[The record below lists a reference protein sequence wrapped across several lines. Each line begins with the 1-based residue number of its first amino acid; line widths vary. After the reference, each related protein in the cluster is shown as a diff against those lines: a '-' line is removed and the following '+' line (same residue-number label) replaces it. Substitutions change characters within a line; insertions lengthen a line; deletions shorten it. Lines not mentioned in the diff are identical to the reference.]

1 MEKQVHGTLHGAVT
15 PPPSK
20 SQAHRLLIC
29 AALGTEPCSIV
40 CSSVNDDI
48 MATMRCLNA
57 LGATITYS
65 SGVFDVQP
73 VKVVKGGT
81 LDCGESGSTLRFLMS
96 VAAVLGAEAIFT
108 GAGKLPQRPMG
119 ALTDVLA
126 AHGMEFEHHSA
137 DELPVACSGTLQ
149 GGRFTLP
156 GNVSSQ
162 YLTGLLFAL
171 PLAAEDSEIEV
182 TGGLT
187 SASYIDMTI
196 DALRIA
202 GISVE
207 RRGDIFKI
215 KGNQQ
220 YRMPSRVVVEGDWS
234 SAAFWVVAGVIGKSP
249 VTVCGMNNE
258 SLQGDRAIVD
268 HLRGMGAFIEV
279 GDDSVVAMPSH
290 LFGAELDC
298 MDTPDLVPVLSVA
311 AAVAQ
316 GTTTFT
322 NVGRL
327 RFKESDRLA
336 AMKSVLAS
344 FGITSAIGEDTFTVY
359 GSEPVAVAPVDSFGD
374 HRIAM
379 SAAVMSTVAQGVTTI
394 KGTNCVAK
402 SYPSFFDDFAA
413 LGGIVEGE
421 KGKVKAAGKRAKAK
435 LV

>member
-1 MEKQVHGTLHGAVT
+1 MEKRVHGTLKGEVT

-29 AALGTEPCSIV
+29 AALSVEPCSIV
-40 CSSVNDDI
+40 CNSVNDDI

-57 LGATITYS
+57 LGARITFS

-73 VKVVKGGT
+73 IELVKCGT

-96 VAAVLGAEAIFT
+96 VAAVLGADATFI
-108 GAGKLPQRPMG
+108 GAGKLPQRPMA

-126 AHGMEFEHHSA
+126 THGMAFRRHSA
-137 DELPVACSGTLQ
+137 DELPVTCSGALQ
-149 GGRFTLP
+149 GGKFTLP

-171 PLAAEDSEIEV
+171 PLAAVDSEIEI

-196 DALRIA
+196 DALRTA

-207 RRGDIFKI
+207 RRNNIFTI

-220 YRMPSRVVVEGDWS
+220 YRMPARVVVEGDWS
-234 SAAFWVVAGVIGKSP
+234 SAAFWVVAGVIGKQP

-258 SLQGDRAIVD
+258 SLQGDSAIVD
-268 HLRGMGAFIEV
+268 HLRSMGAFITV
-279 GDDSVVAMPSH
+279 DGDKVTAAPSH

-316 GTTTFT
+316 GTTTFI

-344 FGITSAIGEDTFTVY
+344 FGISSSIGEDTFTVY
-359 GSEPVAVAPVDSFGD
+359 GGEPVALTPVESFGD

-379 SAAVMSTVAQGVTTI
+379 SAAVLSTVAQGVTTI
-394 KGTNCVAK
+394 NGSECVAK
-402 SYPSFFDDFAA
+402 SYPLFFEDFAV
-413 LGGIVEGE
+413 LGGTVE
-421 KGKVKAAGKRAKAK
+421 
-435 LV
+435 

>member
-1 MEKQVHGTLHGAVT
+1 MEKHVHGTLRGEVT

-29 AALGTEPCSIV
+29 AALAVEPCSIV
-40 CSSVNDDI
+40 CNSVNDDI

-57 LGATITYS
+57 LGARITFS

-73 VKVVKGGT
+73 IELVKGGT

-96 VAAVLGAEAIFT
+96 VAAVLGADATFT

-126 AHGMEFEHHSA
+126 AHGMAFERHTS
-137 DELPVACSGTLQ
+137 DELPVTCSGTLQ

-171 PLAAEDSEIEV
+171 PLATVDSKIEV

-196 DALRIA
+196 DALRTA

-207 RRGDIFKI
+207 RRNNIFTI

-220 YRMPSRVVVEGDWS
+220 YHMPERVVVEGDWS
-234 SAAFWVVAGVIGKSP
+234 SAAFWVVAGVIGKQP

-258 SLQGDRAIVD
+258 SLQGDSAIVD
-268 HLRGMGAFIEV
+268 HLRSMGAFITVE
-279 GDDSVVAMPSH
+279 DDRVVAMPSH
-290 LFGAELDC
+290 LFGTELDC

-316 GTTTFT
+316 GTTTFV

-344 FGITSAIGEDTFTVY
+344 FGITSSVGEDTFTVY
-359 GSEPVAVAPVDSFGD
+359 GGDPVALTTVESFGD

-379 SAAVMSTVAQGVTTI
+379 SAAILSTVAKEITTI
-394 KGTNCVAK
+394 SGSGCVAK
-402 SYPSFFDDFAA
+402 SYPSFFEDFAS
-413 LGGIVEGE
+413 LGGVVD
-421 KGKVKAAGKRAKAK
+421 K
-435 LV
+435 

>member
-1 MEKQVHGTLHGAVT
+1 MEKRVHGTLKGEIT

-29 AALGTEPCSIV
+29 AALAVEPCSIV
-40 CSSVNDDI
+40 CNGVNDDI

-57 LGATITYS
+57 LGARITFS

-73 VKVVKGGT
+73 IELVKGGT

-96 VAAVLGAEAIFT
+96 VAAVLGADATFT

-119 ALTDVLA
+119 ALTDVLS
-126 AHGMEFEHHSA
+126 AHGMAFERHSA
-137 DELPVACSGTLQ
+137 DELPVTCSGILQ
-149 GGRFTLP
+149 GGKFTLP
-156 GNVSSQ
+156 GNISSQ

-171 PLAAEDSEIEV
+171 PLAAVDSEIEV

-196 DALRIA
+196 DALRTA

-207 RRGDIFKI
+207 RRNNIFTI

-220 YRMPSRVVVEGDWS
+220 YRMPERVVVEGDWS
-234 SAAFWVVAGVIGKSP
+234 SAAFWVVAGIIGKQP

-258 SLQGDRAIVD
+258 SLQGDSAIVD
-268 HLRGMGAFIEV
+268 HLRSMGAFITVE
-279 GDDSVVAMPSH
+279 DDRVAAVPSH
-290 LFGAELDC
+290 LFGTELDC
-298 MDTPDLVPVLSVA
+298 MDTPDLVPILSVA

-316 GTTTFT
+316 GTTTFI

-327 RFKESDRLA
+327 RFKESDRLV

-344 FGITSAIGEDTFTVY
+344 FSITSSVGEDTFTVY
-359 GSEPVAVAPVDSFGD
+359 GGDPVALTPVESFGD

-379 SAAVMSTVAQGVTTI
+379 SAAILSTVAKEITTI
-394 KGTNCVAK
+394 SGSGCVAK
-402 SYPSFFDDFAA
+402 SYPSFFEDFAV
-413 LGGIVEGE
+413 LGGTVE
-421 KGKVKAAGKRAKAK
+421 
-435 LV
+435 

>member
-1 MEKQVHGTLHGAVT
+1 M
-15 PPPSK
+15 
-20 SQAHRLLIC
+20 IC

-57 LGATITYS
+57 LGAKITFS

-73 VKVVKGGT
+73 VDVLKGGT

-96 VAAVLGAEAIFT
+96 VAAVLGADATFT

-156 GNVSSQ
+156 GDVSSQ

-207 RRGDIFKI
+207 RRGNIFKI

-220 YRMPSRVVVEGDWS
+220 YRMPSRVLVEGDWS

-394 KGTNCVAK
+394 KGANCVAK

-413 LGGIVEGE
+413 LGGITE
-421 KGKVKAAGKRAKAK
+421 
-435 LV
+435 

>member
-1 MEKQVHGTLHGAVT
+1 MEKRVHGTLKGEIT

-29 AALGTEPCSIV
+29 AALAVEPCSIV
-40 CSSVNDDI
+40 CNSVNDDI

-57 LGATITYS
+57 LGARITFS

-73 VKVVKGGT
+73 IDLVKGGT

-96 VAAVLGAEAIFT
+96 VAAVLGADATFT

-119 ALTDVLA
+119 ALTDVLS
-126 AHGMEFEHHSA
+126 AHGMAFERHSA
-137 DELPVACSGTLQ
+137 DELPVTCSGILQ
-149 GGRFTLP
+149 GGKFTLP
-156 GNVSSQ
+156 GNISSQ

-171 PLAAEDSEIEV
+171 PLAAVDSEIEV

-196 DALRIA
+196 DALRTA

-207 RRGDIFKI
+207 RRNNIFTI

-220 YRMPSRVVVEGDWS
+220 YHMPECVVVEGDWS
-234 SAAFWVVAGVIGKSP
+234 SAAFWVVAGVIGKQP

-258 SLQGDRAIVD
+258 SLQGDSAIVD
-268 HLRGMGAFIEV
+268 HLRSMGAFITVE
-279 GDDSVVAMPSH
+279 DDRVVAMPSH

-316 GTTTFT
+316 GTTTFV

-344 FGITSAIGEDTFTVY
+344 FGITSSVGEDTFTVY
-359 GSEPVAVAPVDSFGD
+359 GGDPVALTPVESFGD

-379 SAAVMSTVAQGVTTI
+379 SAAILSTVAKEITTI
-394 KGTNCVAK
+394 SGSGCVAK
-402 SYPSFFDDFAA
+402 SYPSFFEDFAS
-413 LGGIVEGE
+413 LGGV
-421 KGKVKAAGKRAKAK
+421 VD
-435 LV
+435 

>member
-1 MEKQVHGTLHGAVT
+1 MEKRVHGTLKGEVT

-29 AALGTEPCSIV
+29 AALSVEPCSIV
-40 CSSVNDDI
+40 CNSVNDDI

-57 LGATITYS
+57 LGARITFS
-65 SGVFDVQP
+65 SGVFDVLP
-73 VKVVKGGT
+73 IELVKGGT

-96 VAAVLGAEAIFT
+96 VAAVLGADATFI
-108 GAGKLPQRPMG
+108 GAGKLPRRPMG

-126 AHGMEFEHHSA
+126 THGMAFLRHSA
-137 DELPVACSGTLQ
+137 EELPVTCSGALQ
-149 GGRFTLP
+149 GGKFTLP

-171 PLAAEDSEIEV
+171 PLATVDSEIEI

-196 DALRIA
+196 DALRTA

-207 RRGDIFKI
+207 RRNNIFTI

-234 SAAFWVVAGVIGKSP
+234 SAAFWVVAGVIGKQP

-258 SLQGDRAIVD
+258 SLQGDSAIVD
-268 HLRGMGAFIEV
+268 HLRSMGAFITV
-279 GDDSVVAMPSH
+279 DGDKVTAAPSH

-316 GTTTFT
+316 GTTTFI

-344 FGITSAIGEDTFTVY
+344 FGISSSIGEDTFTVY
-359 GSEPVAVAPVDSFGD
+359 GGEPVALTPVESFGD

-379 SAAVMSTVAQGVTTI
+379 SAAVLSTVAQGVTTI
-394 KGTNCVAK
+394 NGSACVAK
-402 SYPSFFDDFAA
+402 SYPSFFEDFAV
-413 LGGIVEGE
+413 LGGIVE
-421 KGKVKAAGKRAKAK
+421 
-435 LV
+435 

>member
-1 MEKQVHGTLHGAVT
+1 MEKRVHGTLKGEIT

-29 AALGTEPCSIV
+29 AALAVEPCSIV
-40 CSSVNDDI
+40 CNSVNDDI

-57 LGATITYS
+57 LGARITFS

-73 VKVVKGGT
+73 IELVKGGI

-96 VAAVLGAEAIFT
+96 VAAVLGADATFT

-126 AHGMEFEHHSA
+126 AHGMAFERHTA
-137 DELPVACSGTLQ
+137 DELPVTCSGILQ
-149 GGRFTLP
+149 GGKFTLP
-156 GNVSSQ
+156 GNISSQ

-171 PLAAEDSEIEV
+171 PLAAVDSEIGV

-196 DALRIA
+196 DALRTA

-207 RRGDIFKI
+207 RRNNIFTI

-220 YRMPSRVVVEGDWS
+220 YHMPERVVVEGDWS
-234 SAAFWVVAGVIGKSP
+234 SAAFWVVAGVIGKQP

-258 SLQGDRAIVD
+258 SLQGDSAIVD
-268 HLRGMGAFIEV
+268 HLRSMGAFITVE
-279 GDDSVVAMPSH
+279 DDRVVAMPSH
-290 LFGAELDC
+290 LFGTELDC

-316 GTTTFT
+316 GTTTFV

-344 FGITSAIGEDTFTVY
+344 FGITSSVGEDTFTVY
-359 GSEPVAVAPVDSFGD
+359 GGDPVALTPVESFGD

-379 SAAVMSTVAQGVTTI
+379 SAAILSTVAKEITTI
-394 KGTNCVAK
+394 NGSGCVAK
-402 SYPSFFDDFAA
+402 SYPSFFEDFAS
-413 LGGIVEGE
+413 LGGIVD
-421 KGKVKAAGKRAKAK
+421 
-435 LV
+435 

>member
-1 MEKQVHGTLHGAVT
+1 MEIKVHGTLRGEVT

-29 AALGTEPCSIV
+29 AALAVEPCSIV
-40 CSSVNDDI
+40 CNSVNDDI

-57 LGATITYS
+57 LGADITYT
-65 SGVFDVQP
+65 SGVFDVKP
-73 VKVVKGGT
+73 ISLVKGGT

-96 VAAVLGAEAIFT
+96 VAAVLGADATFT

-126 AHGMEFEHHSA
+126 AHGMGFVRHSD
-137 DELPVACSGTLQ
+137 DELPVTCNGTLR
-149 GGRFTLP
+149 GGEFSLP
-156 GNVSSQ
+156 GNISSQ

-171 PLAAEDSEIEV
+171 PLASEDSVIEV

-196 DALRIA
+196 DALHIA

-207 RRGDIFKI
+207 RRGNIFRI
-215 KGNQQ
+215 KGNQL
-220 YRMPSRVVVEGDWS
+220 YRMPQRVVVEGDWS

-249 VTVCGMNNE
+249 VAICGMNNE
-258 SLQGDRAIVD
+258 SLQGDSAIID
-268 HLRGMGAFIEV
+268 HLRNMGAFIII
-279 GDDSVVAMPSH
+279 DDDKVVAMPSH
-290 LFGAELDC
+290 IFGTELDC
-298 MDTPDLVPVLSVA
+298 MDTPDLVPVLSIA

-336 AMKSVLAS
+336 AMKSVLAA
-344 FGITSAIGEDTFTVY
+344 FGIDSSIGEDTFTVY
-359 GSEPVAVAPVDSFGD
+359 GGEPVALAPVDSFGD

-379 SAAVMSTVAQGVTTI
+379 SAAVMSTVANGVTTI
-394 KGTNCVAK
+394 YRSDCVAK
-402 SYPSFFDDFAA
+402 SYPSFFEDFAA
-413 LGGIVEGE
+413 LGGEVEGE
-421 KGKVKAAGKRAKAK
+421 S
-435 LV
+435 

>member
-1 MEKQVHGTLHGAVT
+1 MEKHVHGTLHGTIT

-57 LGATITYS
+57 LGAKITFA
-65 SGVFDVQP
+65 SGTFDVQP
-73 VKVVKGGT
+73 VSVAKGGT

-96 VAAVLGAEAIFT
+96 VSAVLGADATFT
-108 GAGKLPQRPMG
+108 GTGKLPQRPMG
-119 ALTDVLA
+119 ALTALLA
-126 AHGMEFEHHSA
+126 SHGMSFECHSA
-137 DELPVACSGTLQ
+137 DELPVTCRGSLR
-149 GGRFTLP
+149 GGKFTIP
-156 GNVSSQ
+156 GNISSQ

-202 GISVE
+202 GISVS
-207 RRGDIFKI
+207 RDGDIFRI
-215 KGNQQ
+215 KGKQH
-220 YRMPSRVVVEGDWS
+220 YRMPQRVVVEGDWS
-234 SAAFWVVAGVIGKSP
+234 SAAFWVVAGVIGKQP
-249 VTVCGMNNE
+249 VTICGMNNA
-258 SLQGDRAIVD
+258 SLQGDSAIID
-268 HLRGMGAFIEV
+268 HLRKMGAFITV
-279 GDDSVVAMPSH
+279 DDDTVVAMPSQ
-290 LFGAELDC
+290 LFGTELDC

-344 FGITSAIGEDTFTVY
+344 FGIASSIGEDTFEVHG
-359 GSEPVAVAPVDSFGD
+359 GSPVAVAPIDSFGD

-379 SAAVMSTVAQGVTTI
+379 SAAVMSLVAQGVTAI
-394 KGTNCVAK
+394 IGSGCVAK
-402 SYPSFFDDFAA
+402 SYPSFFEDFTA
-413 LGGIVEGE
+413 LGGVVE
-421 KGKVKAAGKRAKAK
+421 
-435 LV
+435 

>member
-1 MEKQVHGTLHGAVT
+1 MEKRVHGTLRGEVT
-15 PPPSK
+15 LPPSK

-29 AALGTEPCSIV
+29 AALGTEPCTIV

-57 LGATITYS
+57 LGARITFS

-73 VKVVKGGT
+73 VNVTKGGM

-96 VAAVLGAEAIFT
+96 VAAVLGADATFT
-108 GAGKLPQRPMG
+108 GAGKLPQRPME
-119 ALTDVLA
+119 ALTEVLA
-126 AHGMEFEHHSA
+126 AHGVSFERHSA
-137 DELPVACSGTLQ
+137 DELPVTCSGTLQ
-149 GGRFTLP
+149 GGNFTLP
-156 GNVSSQ
+156 GTISSQ

-171 PLAAEDSEIEV
+171 PLAAVDSEIEV

-196 DALRIA
+196 DALRTA
-202 GISVE
+202 GIYVE
-207 RRGDIFKI
+207 RRNNIFTI

-220 YRMPSRVVVEGDWS
+220 YRMPERVVVEGDWS
-234 SAAFWVVAGVIGKSP
+234 SAAFWVVAGVIGKQP
-249 VTVCGMNNE
+249 LTICGMNNK
-258 SLQGDRAIVD
+258 SLQGDSAIID
-268 HLRGMGAFIEV
+268 HLRSMGAFIETA
-279 GDDSVVAMPSH
+279 DDKVVAMPSH

-298 MDTPDLVPVLSVA
+298 MDTPDLVPILSVA

-336 AMKSVLAS
+336 AMKSVLES
-344 FGITSAIGEDTFTVY
+344 FGIISSVGEDTFTVY
-359 GSEPVAVAPVDSFGD
+359 GGKPVALTPVESFGD

-379 SAAVMSTVAQGVTTI
+379 SAAVLSTVAEGVTTI
-394 KGTNCVAK
+394 IGAECVAK
-402 SYPSFFDDFAA
+402 SYPSFFEDFAA
-413 LGGIVEGE
+413 LGGVVE
-421 KGKVKAAGKRAKAK
+421 KV
-435 LV
+435 V

>member
-1 MEKQVHGTLHGAVT
+1 MERHVQGTLKGTVT

-29 AALGTEPCSIV
+29 AALGAEPCTIV

-57 LGATITYS
+57 LGAKISFS

-73 VKVVKGGT
+73 IALVKGGT

-96 VAAVLGAEAIFT
+96 VAAVLGAEATFT

-126 AHGMEFEHHSA
+126 VHGMSFERASA
-137 DELPVACSGTLQ
+137 DELPVKCVGTLQ
-149 GGRFTLP
+149 GGKFTLP
-156 GNVSSQ
+156 GNISSQ

-171 PLAAEDSEIEV
+171 PLATEDSEIEV

-196 DALRIA
+196 DALRMA
-202 GISVE
+202 GIQVE
-207 RRGDIFKI
+207 RRNNIFKV
-215 KGNQQ
+215 KGNQR
-220 YRMPSRVVVEGDWS
+220 YRMPGRVVVEGDWS
-234 SAAFWVVAGVIGKSP
+234 SAAFWVVAGVIGKQP
-249 VTVCGMNNE
+249 LTIGGMNNG
-258 SLQGDRAIVD
+258 SLQGDSAIID
-268 HLRGMGAFIEV
+268 HLRGMGAFITVE
-279 GDDSVVAMPSH
+279 DDKVVAMPSH

-298 MDTPDLVPVLSVA
+298 MDTPDLVPILSVA

-336 AMKSVLAS
+336 AMKSVLES
-344 FGITSAIGEDTFTVY
+344 FGIISSVGEDTFTVY
-359 GSEPVAVAPVDSFGD
+359 GGEPRAVAPVDSFGD

-379 SAAVMSTVAQGVTTI
+379 SATVLSTVAKGVTVI
-394 KGTNCVAK
+394 RGSGCVAK
-402 SYPSFFDDFAA
+402 SYPSFFDDFAS
-413 LGGIVEGE
+413 LGGVVE
-421 KGKVKAAGKRAKAK
+421 
-435 LV
+435 

>member
-1 MEKQVHGTLHGAVT
+1 MEIKVHGTLKGEVT

-29 AALGTEPCSIV
+29 VALAVEPCSIV
-40 CSSVNDDI
+40 CNSVNDDI

-57 LGATITYS
+57 LGARITFS

-73 VKVVKGGT
+73 IELVKGGT

-96 VAAVLGAEAIFT
+96 VAAVLGADATFT
-108 GAGKLPQRPMG
+108 GVGKLPQRPMG

-126 AHGMEFEHHSA
+126 AHGMAFERHTS
-137 DELPVACSGTLQ
+137 DELPVTCSGTLQ

-171 PLAAEDSEIEV
+171 PLATVDSEIEV

-196 DALRIA
+196 DALRTA

-207 RRGDIFKI
+207 RRNNIFTI

-220 YRMPSRVVVEGDWS
+220 YRMPERVVVEGDWS
-234 SAAFWVVAGVIGKSP
+234 SAAFWVVAGVIGKQP

-258 SLQGDRAIVD
+258 SLQGDSAIVD
-268 HLRGMGAFIEV
+268 HLRSMGAFITVE
-279 GDDSVVAMPSH
+279 DDRVVAMPSH
-290 LFGAELDC
+290 LFGTELDC

-316 GTTTFT
+316 GTTTFV

-344 FGITSAIGEDTFTVY
+344 FGITSSVGEDTFTVY
-359 GSEPVAVAPVDSFGD
+359 GGDPVALTTVESFGD

-379 SAAVMSTVAQGVTTI
+379 SAAILSTVAKEITTI
-394 KGTNCVAK
+394 SGSGCVAK
-402 SYPSFFDDFAA
+402 SYPSFFEDFAS
-413 LGGIVEGE
+413 LGGV
-421 KGKVKAAGKRAKAK
+421 VD
-435 LV
+435 

>member
-1 MEKQVHGTLHGAVT
+1 MEKRVHGTLKGEVT

-29 AALGTEPCSIV
+29 AALAVEPCSIV
-40 CSSVNDDI
+40 CNSVNDDI

-57 LGATITYS
+57 LGARITFS

-73 VKVVKGGT
+73 IELVKGGT

-96 VAAVLGAEAIFT
+96 VAAVLGADATFT

-126 AHGMEFEHHSA
+126 AHGMAFERHTS
-137 DELPVACSGTLQ
+137 DELPVTCSGTLQ

-171 PLAAEDSEIEV
+171 PLATVDSEIEV

-196 DALRIA
+196 DALRTA

-207 RRGDIFKI
+207 RRNNIFTI

-220 YRMPSRVVVEGDWS
+220 YRMPERVVVEGDWS
-234 SAAFWVVAGVIGKSP
+234 SAAFWVVAGVIGKQP

-258 SLQGDRAIVD
+258 SLQGDSAIVD
-268 HLRGMGAFIEV
+268 HLRSMGAFITVE
-279 GDDSVVAMPSH
+279 DDRVVAMPSH
-290 LFGAELDC
+290 LFGTELDC

-316 GTTTFT
+316 GTTTFV

-344 FGITSAIGEDTFTVY
+344 FGITSSVGEDTFTVY
-359 GSEPVAVAPVDSFGD
+359 GGDPVALTTVESFGD

-379 SAAVMSTVAQGVTTI
+379 SAAILSTVAKEITTI
-394 KGTNCVAK
+394 SGSGCVAK
-402 SYPSFFDDFAA
+402 SYPSFFEDFAS
-413 LGGIVEGE
+413 LGGV
-421 KGKVKAAGKRAKAK
+421 VD
-435 LV
+435 

>member
-1 MEKQVHGTLHGAVT
+1 MEKHVHGTLHGTIT

-57 LGATITYS
+57 LGAKITFA
-65 SGVFDVQP
+65 SGTFDVQP
-73 VKVVKGGT
+73 VSVAKGGT

-96 VAAVLGAEAIFT
+96 VSAVLGADATFT
-108 GAGKLPQRPMG
+108 GTGKLPQRPMG
-119 ALTDVLA
+119 ALTALLA
-126 AHGMEFEHHSA
+126 SHGMSFECHSA
-137 DELPVACSGTLQ
+137 DELPVTCRGSLR
-149 GGRFTLP
+149 GGKFTIP
-156 GNVSSQ
+156 GNISSQ

-171 PLAAEDSEIEV
+171 PLAAEDCEIEV

-202 GISVE
+202 GISVS
-207 RRGDIFKI
+207 RDGDIFRI
-215 KGNQQ
+215 KGNQH
-220 YRMPSRVVVEGDWS
+220 YRMPQRVVVEGDWS
-234 SAAFWVVAGVIGKSP
+234 SAAFWVVAGVIGKQP
-249 VTVCGMNNE
+249 VTICGMNNA
-258 SLQGDRAIVD
+258 SLQGDSAIID
-268 HLRGMGAFIEV
+268 HLRKMGAFITV
-279 GDDSVVAMPSH
+279 DDDTVVAMPSQ
-290 LFGAELDC
+290 LFGTELDC

-344 FGITSAIGEDTFTVY
+344 FGIASSIGEDTFEVHG
-359 GSEPVAVAPVDSFGD
+359 GSPVAVAPIDSFGD

-379 SAAVMSTVAQGVTTI
+379 SAAVMSLVAQGVTAI
-394 KGTNCVAK
+394 IGSGCVAK
-402 SYPSFFDDFAA
+402 SYPSFFEDFTA
-413 LGGIVEGE
+413 LGGVVE
-421 KGKVKAAGKRAKAK
+421 
-435 LV
+435 

>member
-220 YRMPSRVVVEGDWS
+220 YRMPSRVLVEGDWS
-234 SAAFWVVAGVIGKSP
+234 SAAFWVVVGVIGKSP

-359 GSEPVAVAPVDSFGD
+359 GSEPVAVAPVDSFSD

-402 SYPSFFDDFAA
+402 SYPSFFDDFAM
-413 LGGIVEGE
+413 LGGLVECE
-421 KGKVKAAGKRAKAK
+421 R
-435 LV
+435 

>member
-1 MEKQVHGTLHGAVT
+1 MKGEVT

-29 AALGTEPCSIV
+29 AALDVEPCSIV
-40 CSSVNDDI
+40 CNSVNDDI

-57 LGATITYS
+57 LGADITYT
-65 SGVFDVQP
+65 SGVFDVKP
-73 VKVVKGGT
+73 ISIVKGGT

-96 VAAVLGAEAIFT
+96 VAAVLGADATFT

-126 AHGMEFEHHSA
+126 AHGMGFVRHSA
-137 DELPVACSGTLQ
+137 DELPVTCNGTLR
-149 GGRFTLP
+149 GGEFSLP
-156 GNVSSQ
+156 GNISSQ

-171 PLAAEDSEIEV
+171 PLASEDSVIEV

-207 RRGDIFKI
+207 RRGNIFRI
-215 KGNQQ
+215 KGGQQ
-220 YRMPSRVVVEGDWS
+220 YRMPVRVVVEGDWS
-234 SAAFWVVAGVIGKSP
+234 SAAFWVVAGVIGKHP
-249 VTVCGMNNE
+249 LTICGMNND
-258 SLQGDRAIVD
+258 SLQGDSAIID
-268 HLRGMGAFIEV
+268 HLRGMGAFISIEYDKV
-279 GDDSVVAMPSH
+279 IAMPSH
-290 LFGAELDC
+290 LFGTELDC
-298 MDTPDLVPVLSVA
+298 MDTPDLVPILSVA

-316 GTTTFT
+316 GTTVFT

-336 AMKSVLAS
+336 AMKSVLSA
-344 FGITSAIGEDTFTVY
+344 FGIDSTVGEETFTVY
-359 GSEPVAVAPVDSFGD
+359 GGEPVAKATVDSFGD

-379 SAAVMSTVAQGVTTI
+379 SAAVLSSVAGGVTVI
-394 KGTNCVAK
+394 EGSGCVAK
-402 SYPSFFDDFAA
+402 SYPSFFEDFAM
-413 LGGIVEGE
+413 LGG
-421 KGKVKAAGKRAKAK
+421 KAE
-435 LV
+435 LCE

>member
-1 MEKQVHGTLHGAVT
+1 MEKCVHGTLKGAVT

-29 AALGTEPCSIV
+29 AALAVEPCSIV
-40 CSSVNDDI
+40 CNGVNDDI

-57 LGATITYS
+57 LGARITFS

-73 VKVVKGGT
+73 IELVKGGI

-96 VAAVLGAEAIFT
+96 VAAVLGADATFT

-126 AHGMEFEHHSA
+126 AHGMAFERHTA
-137 DELPVACSGTLQ
+137 DELPVTCSGTLQ
-149 GGRFTLP
+149 GGKFTLP
-156 GNVSSQ
+156 GNISSQ

-171 PLAAEDSEIEV
+171 PLAAVDSEIEV

-187 SASYIDMTI
+187 SASYINMTI
-196 DALRIA
+196 DALRTA

-207 RRGDIFKI
+207 RRNNIFTI

-220 YRMPSRVVVEGDWS
+220 YHMPERVVVEGDWS
-234 SAAFWVVAGVIGKSP
+234 SAAFWVVAGVIGKQP

-258 SLQGDRAIVD
+258 SLQGDSAIVD
-268 HLRGMGAFIEV
+268 HLRSMGAFITVE
-279 GDDSVVAMPSH
+279 DDRVVAMPSH
-290 LFGAELDC
+290 LFGTELDC

-316 GTTTFT
+316 GTTTFV

-344 FGITSAIGEDTFTVY
+344 FGITSSVGEDTFTVY
-359 GSEPVAVAPVDSFGD
+359 GGDPVALTPVESFGD

-379 SAAVMSTVAQGVTTI
+379 SAAILSTVAKEITTI
-394 KGTNCVAK
+394 NGSGCVAK
-402 SYPSFFDDFAA
+402 SYPSFFEDFAV
-413 LGGIVEGE
+413 LGGAVE
-421 KGKVKAAGKRAKAK
+421 
-435 LV
+435 